1 MLWVI
6 TGLTLSPRLWRHRA
20 VQHPQSISGTI
31 NPNTASW
38 WELSLLPEIGET
50 TARLI
55 VQFRQD
61 SSLEDDREVGDPAFG
76 DASDLDQIRGI
87 GPKTVA
93 KIAPYL
99 RFEN

>member
-6 TGLTLSPRLWRHRA
+6 TGVTLSPRLWHHRA
-20 VQHPQSISGTI
+20 VQNPQQLTGEI
-31 NPNTASW
+31 NPNRASW

-55 VQFRQD
+55 VRFRM
-61 SSLEDDREVGDPAFG
+61 EAGEKDDREVDDPAFG
-76 DASDLDQIRGI
+76 DASDLEKIRGI

-99 RFEN
+99 TFE

>member
-6 TGLTLSPRLWRHRA
+6 AGVTLSPRLWHHRT
-20 VQHPQSISGTI
+20 VQYPQSMSGTI

-38 WELSLLPEIGET
+38 WELSLLPGIGET

-55 VQFRQD
+55 VAFRR
-61 SSLEDDREVGDPAFG
+61 EAGEKNDRRVIDPAFG
-76 DASDLDQIRGI
+76 AASDLAKIRGI